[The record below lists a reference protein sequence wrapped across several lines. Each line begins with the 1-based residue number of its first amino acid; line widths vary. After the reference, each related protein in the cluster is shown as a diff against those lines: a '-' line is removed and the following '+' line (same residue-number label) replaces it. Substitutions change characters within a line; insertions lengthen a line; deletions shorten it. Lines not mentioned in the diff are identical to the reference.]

1 MWIIEIVLEAV
12 FVVTI
17 MSSMTHDYRYTLGE
31 KRTTFFRWMGDDFSF
46 LLFWA
51 DAQRESEAKRKPPR
65 R

>member
-1 MWIIEIVLEAV
+1 MA
-12 FVVTI
+12 
-17 MSSMTHDYRYTLGE
+17 HDYRYTLGE

-65 R
+65 RYLYQPGKQKPLSRMA